1 MAAAEVARSR
11 CSSFLGDL
19 EALARRVRP
28 NNPTGPVLEAGLT
41 ASQWEAL
48 NELDD
53 VVTWATDLDVPVD
66 EAVWQLLEAAGY
78 EDAANG
84 GSDYSMNSER
94 EDPYPDE

>member
-1 MAAAEVARSR
+1 MAALEVARSR

-28 NNPTGPVLEAGLT
+28 NPAGPIWEAGLT
-41 ASQWEAL
+41 ASQWDAL

-53 VVTWATDLDVPVD
+53 AVTWATDLDVPVD
-66 EAVWQLLEAAGY
+66 DSVWQLLEAAGY

-84 GSDYSMNSER
+84 GSDYSLSSER
-94 EDPYPDE
+94 EGPYPVE